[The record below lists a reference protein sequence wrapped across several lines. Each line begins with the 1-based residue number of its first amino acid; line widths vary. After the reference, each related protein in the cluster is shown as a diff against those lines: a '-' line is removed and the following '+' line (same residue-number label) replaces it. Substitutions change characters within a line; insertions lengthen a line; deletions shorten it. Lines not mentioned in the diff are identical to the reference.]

1 MNINER
7 LSKGILLLGCGKMGS
22 AMLQGWL
29 NEGFDPKRIWV
40 IDPKPS
46 NWLQSIGVN
55 LNEDFPKTVNLALI
69 AVKPQVIQEALPQMV
84 SLPRGR
90 VVFLTFPAG
99 KPLRT

>member
-46 NWLQSIGVN
+46 NWLQSTG
-55 LNEDFPKTVNLALI
+55 
-69 AVKPQVIQEALPQMV
+69 
-84 SLPRGR
+84 
-90 VVFLTFPAG
+90 
-99 KPLRT
+99 